1 MIDVSAESG
10 WLATTLQ
17 IQTLL
22 QMIIQGAWHNKSSIL
37 TLPHV
42 EHFMLYAFNIP
53 KQNIDCLPVLMDFCD
68 GKYLKKLNAVYIISM
83 HM

>member
-37 TLPHV
+37 TLPNI
-42 EHFMLYAFNIP
+42 EHFMLYSFKIP

-68 GKYLKKLNAVYIISM
+68 GKYLKKLNAVYILSM
-83 HM
+83 NM